1 MEIIFLLNLAS
12 KFDVIKNRFQ
22 FELKTKPYKFH
33 KPAKHGVYFA
43 VLIDDNCDTKSRAVK
58 ATGVTASHYFSQ
70 QARAI
75 DLLAA
80 TKVEI
85 RKKTASSLSRR
96 PKENTK
102 RPIYL

>member
-1 MEIIFLLNLAS
+1 MNQRNIECILQFSSTIIAT
-12 KFDVIKNRFQ
+12 
-22 FELKTKPYKFH
+22 LKVEF
-33 KPAKHGVYFA
+33 
-43 VLIDDNCDTKSRAVK
+43 VK
-58 ATGVTASHYFSQ
+58 ATEDTASHYFSQ